1 MDYYQFDNVRK
12 KWLNGSTPFS
22 SGLEE
27 TIHPSPSSEIQICF
41 QILLLLL
48 LLCSEFLICNR
59 INLVLWKWL
68 NMETAQHGNT
78 SKKETYKTN
87 FMSSFLNLQ
96 LK

>member
-1 MDYYQFDNVRK
+1 MV
-12 KWLNGSTPFS
+12 KWLHSVS
-22 SGLEE
+22 SELEE

-78 SKKETYKTN
+78 SKNETYKTD